1 VAHAASFASF
11 ERALEAS
18 VEYITHVPLE
28 KTLSEA
34 VAQKLHDQDVV
45 AIPTLTMMKGV
56 QENFKL
62 PHMDYSHSRNSV
74 AALKAARVTI
84 LAGTDSN
91 AEPGAPVC

>member
-1 VAHAASFASF
+1 M
-11 ERALEAS
+11 
-18 VEYITHVPLE
+18 
-28 KTLSEA
+28 
-34 VAQKLHDQDVV
+34 AQKAHDQKIV

-62 PHMDYSHSRNSV
+62 PHMNYSHARESV
-74 AALKAARVTI
+74 AALKAASVTI